1 MCGIAGLI
9 AVDGHLP
16 SVLGGVIRPMTDVLQ
31 HRGPDGSGFFED
43 DVAALGHRRLAIIDR
58 AAGVQ
63 PMPNEDRTCWVVFN
77 GEIYNHHGL
86 RDRLTARGHRFRTH
100 SDTEAIVH
108 AYEEY
113 GTGCVDHMEGMF
125 AFAVYDQR
133 TRELFAARD
142 RLGKKPFFYAVLDG
156 TLHFASEIKSLQ
168 QSPLWAPGV
177 DLDQL
182 ETYLTLGYT
191 IAPHTV
197 YRAVKQIE
205 PGHWLHVRNG
215 QIVSRQYWDIARF
228 DDLIVSDAD
237 AIQQIEA
244 HLDSHV
250 QERLESEVP
259 LGAFLSGGIDS
270 GLVVSSMAKAGADP
284 LVTTTVGFNERDHN
298 ELEPAALTAAR
309 YRTSH
314 YGSIVEPRL
323 DQVFDRIVKAFDQ
336 PFADSSV
343 VPTYYV
349 SREAR
354 RHVTVALSGDGG
366 DETFGGYTFR
376 YIPHGLED
384 RVRRVLPASVGRAT
398 GALGSRWPRSK
409 RLPRALRIG
418 TYLENLSRD
427 AASAYYFDLCFMS
440 PFDARALMGNGPGR
454 PDETAAYEAV
464 TGPYRRCPSADAVQ
478 RAEYADVK
486 VYLPNDVLAKVD
498 RMSMQHG
505 LEVRCPLLDRR
516 LVELAFRLPQSQKRA
531 ARTGKYLLK
540 EIARGRLP
548 AELLS
553 RPKQGFSAPVGSWI
567 AGAYAD
573 VFREEVL
580 SPRAAVA
587 ELVDV
592 QLLRKW
598 FDEHCRGDRD
608 RSYPLWS
615 AWVLARW
622 AEMQKTTRPAPIER
636 SAPSPAVS
644 AGLREI

>member
-9 AVDGHLP
+9 AVDGRLP
-16 SVLGGVIRPMTDVLQ
+16 SVLRGVIEPMTDVLQ
-31 HRGPDGSGFFED
+31 HRGPDGSGFFQD

-133 TRELFAARD
+133 RRELFAARD
-142 RLGKKPFFYAVLDG
+142 RLGKKPFFYAVLGG

-168 QSPLWAPGV
+168 QSPLWSPAV
-177 DLDQL
+177 DRDQL

-191 IAPHTV
+191 IAPDTV
-197 YRAVKQIE
+197 YSSVKQIE
-205 PGHWLHVRNG
+205 PGHWLHLRNG
-215 QIVSRQYWDIARF
+215 QIVSRQYWDIERF

-237 AIQQIEA
+237 AIQQIEG

-284 LVTTTVGFNERDHN
+284 LVTATVGFNERDHN

-323 DQVFDRIVKAFDQ
+323 DQVFDRIVRAFDQ

-376 YIPHGLED
+376 YIPHGFED
-384 RVRRVLPASVGRAT
+384 RVRRMLPASVGRAT

-440 PFDARALMGNGPGR
+440 PFDARALMGKGPAR

-464 TGPYRRCPSADAVQ
+464 TAAYRRCPSEDAVQ

-531 ARTGKYLLK
+531 GRTGKYLLK
-540 EIARGRLP
+540 EIARRRLP

-567 AGAYAD
+567 AGAYAG

-592 QLLRKW
+592 QLLSKW

-622 AEMQKTTRPAPIER
+622 AEMQKDARPAPIEGP
-636 SAPSPAVS
+636 APSPAVS

>member
-1 MCGIAGLI
+1 
-9 AVDGHLP
+9 
-16 SVLGGVIRPMTDVLQ
+16 
-31 HRGPDGSGFFED
+31 
-43 DVAALGHRRLAIIDR
+43 
-58 AAGVQ
+58 
-63 PMPNEDRTCWVVFN
+63 
-77 GEIYNHHGL
+77 
-86 RDRLTARGHRFRTH
+86 
-100 SDTEAIVH
+100 
-108 AYEEY
+108 
-113 GTGCVDHMEGMF
+113 MEGMF

-142 RLGKKPFFYAVLDG
+142 RLGKKPFFYAVLGG

-168 QSPLWAPGV
+168 QSPLWSPAV

-191 IAPHTV
+191 IAPDTM
-197 YRAVKQIE
+197 YSAVKQIE
-205 PGHWLHVRNG
+205 PGHWLQVRNG
-215 QIVSRQYWDIARF
+215 DIVSRQYWDITQF

-237 AIQQIEA
+237 AIQQIEV
-244 HLDSHV
+244 HLDARV

-270 GLVVSSMAKAGADP
+270 GLVVSSMSKAGADP
-284 LVTTTVGFNERDHN
+284 LVTATVGFNERDHN

-314 YGSIVEPRL
+314 HGSIVEPRL
-323 DQVFDRIVKAFDQ
+323 DQVFDPIVKAFDQ

-384 RVRRVLPASVGRAT
+384 RVRRMLPASVGRAS

-427 AASAYYFDLCFMS
+427 AASAYYFDLCFMN
-440 PFDARALMGNGPGR
+440 PFDARALLGKGPAN
-454 PDETAAYEAV
+454 PSESATYEAV
-464 TGPYRRCPSADAVQ
+464 TAPYRRCPSPDAVQ

-531 ARTGKYLLK
+531 ARTGKHLLK
-540 EIARGRLP
+540 EIARRRLP
-548 AELLS
+548 AALLS

-567 AGAYAD
+567 AGSYAG

-580 SPRAAVA
+580 SSRAALA
-587 ELVDV
+587 MLVDV
-592 QLLRKW
+592 PLLRKW

-608 RSYPLWS
+608 RSYVLWS

-622 AEMQKTTRPAPIER
+622 AEMQKTARPALLEG
-636 SAPSPAVS
+636 SASPPAVS

>member
-9 AVDGHLP
+9 AVDGLLP
-16 SVLGGVIRPMTDVLQ
+16 SVLRGVIEPMTDVLR
-31 HRGPDGSGFFED
+31 HRGPDGSGFFQD

-125 AFAVYDQR
+125 AFAVYNQR

-142 RLGKKPFFYAVLDG
+142 RLGKKPFFYATLGG

-168 QSPLWAPGV
+168 QSPLWSPAV

-191 IAPHTV
+191 IAPDTV
-197 YRAVKQIE
+197 YSAVKQIE
-205 PGHWLHVRNG
+205 PGHWLQVRNG
-215 QIVSRQYWDIARF
+215 QIASRQYWDIAQF

-244 HLDSHV
+244 HLDAHV

-270 GLVVSSMAKAGADP
+270 GLVVSSMSKAGADP
-284 LVTTTVGFNERDHN
+284 LVTATVGFNDRDHN

-314 YGSIVEPRL
+314 HGSIVEPRL

-376 YIPHGLED
+376 YIPHAIED
-384 RVRRVLPASVGRAT
+384 RVRRVLPASVARAT
-398 GALGSRWPRSK
+398 GALGTRWPRSK
-409 RLPRALRIG
+409 RLPRAFRIG

-440 PFDARALMGNGPGR
+440 PFDARALMGKEPAS
-454 PDETAAYEAV
+454 PYESETYEAV
-464 TGPYRRCPSADAVQ
+464 TAPYRRCPSHDAVQ

-540 EIARGRLP
+540 EIARRRLP

-553 RPKQGFSAPVGSWI
+553 RPKQGFAAPVGSWI
-567 AGAYAD
+567 AGPYAD
-573 VFREEVL
+573 AFRDEVL
-580 SPRAAVA
+580 SSRAAVA
-587 ELVDV
+587 ELIDARV
-592 QLLRKW
+592 LRQW
-598 FDEHCRGDRD
+598 FDEHRRGDRD
-608 RSYPLWS
+608 WSYPLWS

-622 AEMQKTTRPAPIER
+622 AEIQKTVRPAMLEGP
-636 SAPSPAVS
+636 APSSAVS